1 MQKKNLSAKLK
12 KIRLVLLDVD
22 GVLTDGRIAIGNVGL
37 AITEM
42 KFFDTHD
49 GFGIRRAIDSG
60 LRIGILTGRRSE
72 LVEARAS
79 ELGITDIY
87 QGVDEKIDAYT
98 DIKKLTGL
106 RDDEICYIG
115 DDIPD
120 IPIFRAVGVSAAPA
134 SAMADIKPEIDYI
147 AHKEGGRGAV
157 REILDMIL
165 RAQKKIG

>member
-1 MQKKNLSAKLK
+1 MHKKNIQSKLK
-12 KIRLVLLDVD
+12 KIRLVILDID
-22 GVLTDGRIAIGNVGL
+22 GVLTDGRIVYGNVGL

-49 GFGIRRAIDSG
+49 GFGIRRAIESG

-72 LVEARAS
+72 LVEARAR

-87 QGVDEKIDAYT
+87 QGIEEKIGTYT
-98 DIKKLTGL
+98 ELKNSAGL

-120 IPIFRAVGVSAAPA
+120 IPLLESAGFSAAPS
-134 SAMADIKPEIDYI
+134 SAVAEVRSMADYVADK
-147 AHKEGGRGAV
+147 AGGRGAV
-157 REILDMIL
+157 REILDLIL
-165 RAQKKIG
+165 KAQKKIV

>member
-1 MQKKNLSAKLK
+1 MQKKNLTTKLK
-12 KIRLVLLDVD
+12 KIRMVLLDVD
-22 GVLTDGRIAIGNVGL
+22 GVLTDGRISIGNVGL

-42 KFFDTHD
+42 KFFDSHD
-49 GFGIRRAIDSG
+49 GFGIKRAIDLG

-72 LVEARAS
+72 LVESRAR

-87 QGVDEKIDAYT
+87 QGLEDKMSAY
-98 DIKKLTGL
+98 DDVKNYAGV

-120 IPIFRAVGVSAAPA
+120 LPVLSKVGFSAAPA
-134 SAMADIKPEIDYI
+134 GAMADILAEVDYI
-147 AHKEGGRGAV
+147 AKKDGGRGAV

-165 RAQKKIG
+165 KAQKKIG